1 MTSQSCIE
9 GPGVL
14 KIRCTEVLKPSL
26 EYSQPTE
33 THKAKFHSPYSLNEE
48 RNCVRHNSVNEIPR
62 DLVIQTQPN
71 TASVSDSVFSEG
83 KEENADIAEAPAP
96 ATAPTL
102 ETVEERP
109 HTPGSRKSTRKNFGR
124 PASAYS
130 DFYM

>member
-1 MTSQSCIE
+1 M
-9 GPGVL
+9 L
-14 KIRCTEVLKPSL
+14 KIRYPEVRKPSL

-33 THKAKFHSPYSLNEE
+33 MDKAKFHSPYSLNEE
-48 RNCVRHNSVNEIPR
+48 RNHVRHNSVDEIPR
-62 DLVIQTQPN
+62 DLVIPTKSN
-71 TASVSDSVFSEG
+71 TASDSVLSEG
-83 KEENADIAEAPAP
+83 KEEKADIAEEAPAEVPAPAP

-109 HTPGSRKSTRKNFGR
+109 HTPVSRKSTHKNFGR

>member
-1 MTSQSCIE
+1 M
-9 GPGVL
+9 L
-14 KIRCTEVLKPSL
+14 KIRCTNVQNPTTENSYST
-26 EYSQPTE
+26 EYQ
-33 THKAKFHSPYSLNEE
+33 KAKFHSPYTLNEE
-48 RNCVRHNSVNEIPR
+48 RNYVRCNSVSEISS
-62 DLVIQTQPN
+62 DLVIQTKLN

-83 KEENADIAEAPAP
+83 KEENADIAEEVPAP

>member
-1 MTSQSCIE
+1 M
-9 GPGVL
+9 
-14 KIRCTEVLKPSL
+14 KK
-26 EYSQPTE
+26 E
-33 THKAKFHSPYSLNEE
+33 TVSGTILSMKYQEILSS
-48 RNCVRHNSVNEIPR
+48 RHNQILP
-62 DLVIQTQPN
+62 LCLIFFFQ
-71 TASVSDSVFSEG
+71 
-83 KEENADIAEAPAP
+83 KERRKMQILQKKHPAP